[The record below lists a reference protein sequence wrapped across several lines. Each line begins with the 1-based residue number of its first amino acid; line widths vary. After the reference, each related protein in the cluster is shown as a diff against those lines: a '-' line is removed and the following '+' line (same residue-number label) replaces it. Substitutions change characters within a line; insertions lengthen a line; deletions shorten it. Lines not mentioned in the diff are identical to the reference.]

1 VTDKQ
6 QIAAARKKAVEG
18 GRLSIDDALALY
30 EDNDLLF
37 LADCARRAKERASGR
52 SVYYTVNRHI
62 NLTNICSSNCPLC
75 AFQVEEGDARGYVLE
90 TDDIARILDD
100 AKNVQNLSEIH
111 IVSALHPSKP
121 FSYYVD
127 VVKQVKAAL
136 PDADC
141 KAFTPVEVVNF
152 SKMTGKSI
160 REVLEIL
167 KDAGLDSL
175 PGGGAEI
182 LSGRVRQLIC
192 PKKATAAEWVTTM
205 RTAHSLG
212 IRTNASMMYGHIE
225 TVRERF
231 EHLATLRAIQD
242 DTKGFQAFM
251 LFPFHPAHTKLGE
264 EYHLTRVGAWEDLK
278 MMALSRLF
286 LDNIAHVKAFWIMMT
301 LPIAELALQ
310 FGADDLDGTI
320 GEEKIIHAAGAKTQT
335 GITKAKLQSIIREA
349 GYDPVERDTFYRPI
363 HQPSSLRE
371 TSLIHQPPS
380 QRRKTSSGCFAWPLA
395 AGGVPCTAN
404 QPAQRDFRGCDQNRM
419 TEKEAVE
426 LLQHGDVLALG
437 RAADAIR
444 RERYG
449 DTATFLIDRNIN
461 YTNVCQNE
469 CRFCA
474 FYCKQD
480 DPRAYLL
487 STDEI
492 LAKCRET
499 AEAGGT
505 QVMIQGGLYPGLGLD
520 YYLDMLRA
528 IKREFPQLVIHSF
541 TATEIQHFAKEAGL
555 SIRET
560 LLRLQ
565 DAGLASLPGGGAE
578 ILDDAVRSRVSP
590 KKISTDDYLDVMR
603 TAHEIGMESTA
614 TMVIGLGETM
624 EQRIASMARI
634 RRLQDETGGFRA
646 FIMWTFQPGHTA
658 LERDGEAGE
667 KVSAIDYMKTLA
679 LSRLF
684 FDNIAHIQGSWVTQG
699 ERIGQLTLGFGA
711 DDAGSIMLE
720 ENVVRA
726 AGTRYD
732 MTENKMVRLIRAAGF
747 TPAQR
752 DTEYHVIR
760 NF

>member
-1 VTDKQ
+1 MTDRKQ
-6 QIAAARKKAVEG
+6 ITAARQKAAEG
-18 GRLSIDDALALY
+18 KRLSIDDALALY

-100 AKNVQNLSEIH
+100 AKKVRNLSEIH

-136 PDADC
+136 PEADC

-152 SKMTGKSI
+152 SKMTGKSV

-182 LSGRVRQLIC
+182 LSDRVRQIIC

-231 EHLATLRAIQD
+231 EHLACLRAIQD
-242 DTKGFQAFM
+242 DTQGFQAFM

-349 GYDPVERDTFYRPI
+349 GYDPVERDTFYHAI
-363 HQPSSLRE
+363 SSLP
-371 TSLIHQPPS
+371 H
-380 QRRKTSSGCFAWPLA
+380 
-395 AGGVPCTAN
+395 
-404 QPAQRDFRGCDQNRM
+404 
-419 TEKEAVE
+419 
-426 LLQHGDVLALG
+426 
-437 RAADAIR
+437 
-444 RERYG
+444 
-449 DTATFLIDRNIN
+449 
-461 YTNVCQNE
+461 
-469 CRFCA
+469 
-474 FYCKQD
+474 
-480 DPRAYLL
+480 
-487 STDEI
+487 
-492 LAKCRET
+492 
-499 AEAGGT
+499 
-505 QVMIQGGLYPGLGLD
+505 
-520 YYLDMLRA
+520 
-528 IKREFPQLVIHSF
+528 
-541 TATEIQHFAKEAGL
+541 
-555 SIRET
+555 
-560 LLRLQ
+560 
-565 DAGLASLPGGGAE
+565 
-578 ILDDAVRSRVSP
+578 
-590 KKISTDDYLDVMR
+590 
-603 TAHEIGMESTA
+603 
-614 TMVIGLGETM
+614 
-624 EQRIASMARI
+624 
-634 RRLQDETGGFRA
+634 
-646 FIMWTFQPGHTA
+646 
-658 LERDGEAGE
+658 
-667 KVSAIDYMKTLA
+667 
-679 LSRLF
+679 
-684 FDNIAHIQGSWVTQG
+684 
-699 ERIGQLTLGFGA
+699 
-711 DDAGSIMLE
+711 
-720 ENVVRA
+720 
-726 AGTRYD
+726 
-732 MTENKMVRLIRAAGF
+732 
-747 TPAQR
+747 
-752 DTEYHVIR
+752 
-760 NF
+760 